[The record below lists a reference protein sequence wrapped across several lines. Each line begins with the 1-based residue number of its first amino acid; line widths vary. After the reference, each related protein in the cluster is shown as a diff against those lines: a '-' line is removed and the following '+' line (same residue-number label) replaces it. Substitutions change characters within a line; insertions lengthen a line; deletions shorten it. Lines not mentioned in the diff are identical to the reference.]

1 MCLICFLLCNF
12 GLFLSG
18 RNVPQRERVGQIE
31 HDICKFFFHKRIQKC
46 DRNVYLSSGLLFS
59 LLNS

>member
-12 GLFLSG
+12 DLFLSG

-31 HDICKFFFHKRIQKC
+31 HGIICKFFFHEGIQ
-46 DRNVYLSSGLLFS
+46 
-59 LLNS
+59 